1 MISVLVVNLNNLE
14 YTKNCINDL
23 LKQDCNFDLTIVDQ
37 NSSESGT
44 TEYFSSLPENV
55 EFIQNYENK
64 PLNHLWNW
72 FVEKSQTT
80 YVCLL
85 NNDVRI
91 APNFLSSAIQI
102 LEKEPNVG
110 FVNHVSN
117 NKDYQEWSNE
127 LKYKIIE
134 TPYRQ
139 GWDPIFRKEC
149 YSNIPEELSF
159 FYGDDYIYSKLYS
172 SGMKGA
178 YVLNSP
184 MIHFERSTTIEK
196 GGQRDASPDGDFYYR
211 LDLQF
216 KNLSFVEELSKWK
229 PEFLDISEYESIL
242 SSLHRER
249 KIKLFD
255 FCLFN
260 NEFEILELRLNYM
273 SNFVDRFYVC
283 EIDITHQSN
292 KSEFYSYKFIKNSD
306 LAKKLIED
314 ERLIFV
320 RLSLQPSDKYFDV
333 EIRHRI
339 EFSNW
344 VKNNIKEEF
353 IGILSDCDEIIS
365 EDIINYIDDIK
376 SITKLDLKMF
386 YFAADNYSYKHPW
399 CEWVKLFHSDN
410 LIDNDFQGI
419 RIVHTEK
426 TIDNIGWHFSSFGG
440 TKNVID
446 KLQSFSHTEHNND
459 VNTKKEIL
467 IDRIKNK
474 EDILGRE
481 QYPCIRYDVNNFP
494 KNLLSILKKNKSM
507 LYINELLKKE
517 YLNLSDRVYITHV
530 TKDYLDV
537 AINLAKS
544 LDIFSNIPLI
554 IYCIGLEDTDKEKF
568 DKFTNVSIRNID
580 LDIESK
586 DDDYTYDG
594 SGNFY
599 INRSSSRIYKIL
611 SAKTI
616 AMQMALEEGW
626 QEVCYLDSDCLAT
639 PLVDE
644 LFDWSTNI
652 SDFPLATEGIHEY
665 MVVIENG
672 KQRGNPF
679 EFTWPIADNKLSLE
693 WPLMNFMQMLPE
705 QRGRYRT
712 TGIMLMNQ
720 NCLSFIKTW
729 RELCFLLPKLVDTNY
744 YAPFHEETIY
754 NVLSW
759 KKENKGFP
767 LCYINLGEGLES
779 VKHLYSE
786 EAKEGNLRWSDT
798 DTSQNFYKIPDNK
811 KYVKVLHGEK
821 RPSEVDKIL
830 NFISDKKSEAKI
842 LVQIDTFP
850 DTKEKIETTKYCIE
864 SLRFLGYPIL
874 LTSHIDIPEELKL
887 LCDYSYTDNN
897 NILLP
902 PTGDINYFY
911 YGNSSIYMRFKID
924 DIEAHSPSVITGWL
938 NGAKFCKQNGF
949 THYLKVEYDFI
960 LDESSVDKLKNSI
973 HQSSDSKEGFVLLRD
988 NYVVPKIIFASA
1000 NLVNELNIDIK
1011 SYHDYFNYCYKFSV
1025 PDKLKRIAGV
1035 FTYHALINKFQ
1046 NLNVYP
1052 SENENYFKTKF
1063 INLENAFLGFLSPL
1077 LGSDGDIYLC
1087 SYGLSNRFSEFTLL
1101 EDGVCVKNN
1110 NINFNK
1116 DAYSVTKINIKPD
1129 SKYELIYDNTTLEFK
1144 LVDILENKFGTIK
1157 FN

>member
-44 TEYFSSLPENV
+44 KEYFSSLPENV

-64 PLNHLWNW
+64 SLNHLWNW

-102 LEKEPNVG
+102 LEKEPKVG

-134 TPYRQ
+134 KPYRQ

-196 GGQRDASPDGDFYYR
+196 GGQRDASPDGDFYHR

-229 PEFLDISEYESIL
+229 PEFYEL
-242 SSLHRER
+242 
-249 KIKLFD
+249 
-255 FCLFN
+255 
-260 NEFEILELRLNYM
+260 
-273 SNFVDRFYVC
+273 
-283 EIDITHQSN
+283 
-292 KSEFYSYKFIKNSD
+292 KNS
-306 LAKKLIED
+306 
-314 ERLIFV
+314 
-320 RLSLQPSDKYFDV
+320 
-333 EIRHRI
+333 
-339 EFSNW
+339 
-344 VKNNIKEEF
+344 
-353 IGILSDCDEIIS
+353 
-365 EDIINYIDDIK
+365 
-376 SITKLDLKMF
+376 
-386 YFAADNYSYKHPW
+386 
-399 CEWVKLFHSDN
+399 
-410 LIDNDFQGI
+410 
-419 RIVHTEK
+419 
-426 TIDNIGWHFSSFGG
+426 
-440 TKNVID
+440 
-446 KLQSFSHTEHNND
+446 
-459 VNTKKEIL
+459 
-467 IDRIKNK
+467 
-474 EDILGRE
+474 
-481 QYPCIRYDVNNFP
+481 
-494 KNLLSILKKNKSM
+494 
-507 LYINELLKKE
+507 
-517 YLNLSDRVYITHV
+517 NLSRTYITHV
-530 TKDYLDV
+530 TRDYLDV

-544 LDIFSNIPLI
+544 LSIFSNIPLV
-554 IYCIGLEDTDKEKF
+554 IYCVGLKDDDKKKF
-568 DKFTNVSIRNID
+568 NQFKNIFLRNID
-580 LDIESK
+580 LQISSDIT
-586 DDDYTYDG
+586 DYIYDE

-693 WPLMNFMQMLPE
+693 WPLMSFMQMLPE

-786 EAKEGNLRWSDT
+786 DAKEGNLRWSDT

-864 SLRFLGYPIL
+864 SLRCLGYPIL
-874 LTSHIDIPEELKL
+874 LTSHIDIPEELKF
-887 LCDYSYTDNN
+887 LCDYSYTDSN

-988 NYVVPKIIFASA
+988 NYIVPKIIFTSA

-1046 NLNVYP
+1046 RLNIFP

-1077 LGSDGDIYLC
+1077 LGSDGEIYLC
-1087 SYGLSNRFSEFTLL
+1087 SYGLSNRFSEFKLL

-1116 DAYSVTKINIKPD
+1116 DVYSVTKININPD

-1144 LVDILENKFGTIK
+1144 LVDILKNKFGTIK